1 MPQRGLPKQIQAA
14 ERPSKAI
21 GAAKEG
27 QKVAPIARFVDW
39 VGMFRRCRQQEAH
52 FAGPSK
58 LGRLRRPKAFLAAC
72 VAGLALAGAAGPAV
86 AADSLAIPITA
97 QLRQALWPVEIGVE
111 IIAVGPPLGTQSPT
125 EPSSQV
131 MPNNAVTVP
140 DGNRVSFS
148 RAIWTPRGRRAFA
161 IDVVAHQHPGDE
173 IELEWDLLVE
183 DAPYETVSVGEY
195 LLHRLRFGPRPG
207 VGPEQV
213 RVSRADIVTTRG
225 EPHMETVEIDGQ
237 KYEIRVFVLSVRG

>member
-1 MPQRGLPKQIQAA
+1 MVRRRGQH
-14 ERPSKAI
+14 S
-21 GAAKEG
+21 
-27 QKVAPIARFVDW
+27 
-39 VGMFRRCRQQEAH
+39 
-52 FAGPSK
+52 
-58 LGRLRRPKAFLAAC
+58 LAAAC
-72 VAGLALAGAAGPAV
+72 FAALALAGAAVPAA

-97 QLRQALWPVEIGVE
+97 QLRQELWPVEVAVE
-111 IIAVGPPLGTQSPT
+111 IIAVGPPLGGESPT
-125 EPSSQV
+125 ERV
-131 MPNNAVTVP
+131 MPTNAVTVP

-148 RAIWTPRGRRAFA
+148 RAVWTPRGRRAFA

-225 EPHMETVEIDGQ
+225 EPHVETVEIDGQ
-237 KYEIRVFVLSVRG
+237 KYEIRVFALSVRG